1 MTAKDPSIFERISI
15 QSVEDSSRVVDITA
29 LVNAVQYFEDI
40 FSPTITAKILVVNTG
55 QTIKNPDGDE
65 LQSLYN
71 GLPLR
76 GGERVELKISG
87 NSKDNPG
94 LKFDEPAKYL
104 YVSSITNVSR
114 TSLVE
119 IFTLNLVS
127 REAITNETS
136 RVGKKFVGKISE
148 NIEKI
153 VKDSLK
159 TEKPLDID
167 ETENKYNFIA
177 NMRKPFSLITWLAS
191 KSVPGGKET
200 KEGSGG
206 TAGYVFY
213 ETISG
218 FKYRSID
225 SLVTQDPFETEYFYT
240 EVVDSSISED
250 DYRIVKYNT
259 NENQDLLGKLKRGTY
274 CSYRMYFDPLELNY
288 RDKVFEFSDYDG
300 KVKPTGKAISLPPVS
315 EDADKTLG
323 EIPSRFLTAVIDRGT
338 FDPDPTDTAKE
349 LKDKKEPNANPMKVQ
364 SQSLM
369 RYNVI
374 TTQTLTMTIPS
385 NTNLEAGNSI
395 KCVFP
400 LITVSDDKKKD
411 SEQSGLYIIRAL
423 CHHFDPNGSYTSLE
437 LIKDTFGE
445 QEK

>member
-15 QSVEDSSRVVDITA
+15 QSVEDSGRVVDITA

>member
-15 QSVEDSSRVVDITA
+15 QSVEDSGRVVDITA

-55 QTIKNPDGDE
+55 QTVKNPDGDE